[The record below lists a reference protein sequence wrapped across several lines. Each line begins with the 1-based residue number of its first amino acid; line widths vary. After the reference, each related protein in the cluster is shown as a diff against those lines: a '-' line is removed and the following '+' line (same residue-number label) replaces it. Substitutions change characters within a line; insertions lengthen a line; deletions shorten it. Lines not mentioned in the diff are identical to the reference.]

1 MKRSEV
7 IKTLRYV
14 KLARIFGKP
23 ASETNAWLHGIFDLL
38 YGIAEALDV
47 FEDDDEDEDEVDER
61 EAGGGQNL

>member
-1 MKRSEV
+1 MKRRDV
-7 IKTLRYV
+7 IKTLEYV
-14 KLARIFGKP
+14 KVAKIFGKP

-47 FEDDDEDEDEVDER
+47 FDEEDDWENG